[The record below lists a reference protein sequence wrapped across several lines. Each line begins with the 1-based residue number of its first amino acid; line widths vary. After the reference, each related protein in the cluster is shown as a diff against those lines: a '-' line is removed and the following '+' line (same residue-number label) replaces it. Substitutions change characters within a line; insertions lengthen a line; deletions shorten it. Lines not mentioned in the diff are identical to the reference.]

1 MSWRAR
7 SITPVRLSRFP
18 PSMDAGRPALV
29 DGPFR
34 RADGVWSSG
43 VQDRAVLYSSP
54 ESKAI
59 VLNATGAEL
68 WEALE
73 SPRRPSELAELLI
86 KRFPH
91 LSADRARA
99 DVAAFLDR
107 LVSENVLQPV
117 S

>member
-1 MSWRAR
+1 MDPDR
-7 SITPVRLSRFP
+7 SAI
-18 PSMDAGRPALV
+18 V
-29 DGPFR
+29 DGPVR

-43 VQDRAVLYSSP
+43 VQDRAVLYSTP

-59 VLNATGAEL
+59 VLNVTGAIL

-73 SPRRPSELAELLI
+73 SPRRPSELADLLI
-86 KRFPH
+86 ERFPDI
-91 LSADRARA
+91 SADRARA

-107 LVSENVLQPV
+107 LVSENVLQPI